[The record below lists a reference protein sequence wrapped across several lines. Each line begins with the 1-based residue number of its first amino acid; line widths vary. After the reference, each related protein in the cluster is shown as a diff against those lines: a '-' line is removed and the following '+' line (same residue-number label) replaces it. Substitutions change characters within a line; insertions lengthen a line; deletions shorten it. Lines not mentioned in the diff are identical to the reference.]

1 MFPKN
6 SETDFK
12 ERKFPLWS
20 QEPHT
25 FFVLFVDAA
34 TCYPQYP
41 TQKNVGLELHLLNDE
56 ASGGHLSAEEN
67 GMCLVSC

>member
-20 QEPHT
+20 KEPHT
-25 FFVLFVDAA
+25 FYALFVDAA

-41 TQKNVGLELHLLNDE
+41 NQKNVGLELHLLNDA

-67 GMCLVSC
+67 GI